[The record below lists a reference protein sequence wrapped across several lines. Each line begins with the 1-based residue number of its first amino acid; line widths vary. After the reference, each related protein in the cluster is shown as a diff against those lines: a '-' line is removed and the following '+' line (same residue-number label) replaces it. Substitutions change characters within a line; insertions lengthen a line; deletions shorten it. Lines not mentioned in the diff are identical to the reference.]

1 MNDYAPT
8 TDNVRAAY
16 DYALRT
22 GNLFP
27 SQVDND
33 AEFDA
38 WIASE
43 HRKYA
48 INILDTA
55 ANALAELPPH
65 AILEPGLRVAVE
77 TLRTM
82 SREIASRDTP

>member
-1 MNDYAPT
+1 MNDFKLT
-8 TDNVRAAY
+8 TEIV
-16 DYALRT
+16 RT
-22 GNLFP
+22 GHVTGPESEKRFN
-27 SQVDND
+27 
-33 AEFDA
+33 E

-43 HRKYA
+43 HRKSA

-65 AILEPGLRVAVE
+65 ALLEPGLRVAVE

-82 SREIASRDTP
+82 SREIANRDTP